1 MWGCGV
7 WDTEVAL
14 TKSKNT
20 MPRFSQRYG
29 YSPLENAFQ
38 RESADESLRTKLWNV
53 LKVTI
58 WDNYKPGNY
67 RFEEISNKINT
78 LLNRL
83 WFHFFNHD
91 LDSLPDFSPQYHGDK
106 NTAYLYLKNFFF
118 SCKWFEL
125 YDFIEEISHDQGDLI
140 GDETREWINNVLEEQ
155 NAAYRFVGKDIVE
168 ITDKQEIEAIEE
180 GLEYP
185 EKAVRTHLEA
195 ALRMLSDKQ
204 SPDYRNS
211 VKESISAV
219 EAACR
224 LESGKENATLSDALK
239 KIQNIHPA
247 LSKAF
252 IQLYGYTS
260 DASGVRH
267 SLIDEPNI
275 TYADAKFMLIA
286 CSAFVSYLKTSS
298 K

>member
-1 MWGCGV
+1 
-7 WDTEVAL
+7 
-14 TKSKNT
+14 

-29 YSPLENAFQ
+29 YLPLEKAFQ

-53 LKVTI
+53 LKVAI
-58 WDNYKPGNY
+58 WDNYNPHEY
-67 RFEEISNKINT
+67 RLQETTSKIDEM
-78 LLNRL
+78 LRRL
-83 WFHFFNHD
+83 WFNFFNHD
-91 LDSLPDFSPQYHGDK
+91 LDSLPNFLPQYHGDNK
-106 NTAYLYLKNFFF
+106 TAYLFLKKFFF
-118 SCKWFEL
+118 SCDWFEL
-125 YDFIEEISHDQGDLI
+125 YDFIEHISRDPSDLL
-140 GDETREWINNVLEEQ
+140 GDEARGWINNVLEEQ
-155 NAAYRFVGKDIVE
+155 NAAYRFVGEEIVE
-168 ITDKQEIEAIEE
+168 ITDKQEIGAIEK

-185 EKAVRTHLEA
+185 EKAVRTHLET

-224 LESGKENATLSDALK
+224 LESGKENATLGDALK

-247 LSKAF
+247 LSRAF
-252 IQLYGYTS
+252 NQLYGYTS

-275 TYADAKFMLIA
+275 TYADAKFMLVA

-298 K
+298 T